1 MMFYSGLFSP
11 RPFVSAVNGLIAVE
25 RALAFV
31 IELED
36 VVVLALVEA
45 PLVVAV
51 VLLVVLVLVVFF
63 LVLPLRF
70 LLM

>member
-1 MMFYSGLFSP
+1 MFYCGLFSSQL
-11 RPFVSAVNGLIAVE
+11 FSAVNGLIAVE

-36 VVVLALVEA
+36 VVVFALVEA

-51 VLLVVLVLVVFF
+51 VLVVVLVFIIFF

-70 LLM
+70 LLI